1 MIITNVSVGDCSN
14 FIEQVQPGAGIS
26 NPFLAPEWL
35 QVWWDV
41 FGKDYSSYIKIGIN
55 NGNPVAVAPLKI
67 SGGIASFI
75 GSPDIC
81 DYQDF
86 LIKEGEEEEFLSL
99 LLADMKQ
106 EGVNRLHLQHL
117 RPDSLAIT
125 RLVPI
130 ANSLGYS
137 VGLKQEAVCPEMNL
151 PETFDDYLAEL
162 AKKERHEIRRK
173 LRRLLEKGDV
183 GFYFTGG
190 KHPFSSEYM
199 DEFLRLISINHPA
212 KAKFMTP
219 LMRQF
224 FLKIWEKIG
233 PSEAMR
239 FGCLEMQGEK
249 IAMVLLFDYNNSI
262 FLYNNAYNSK
272 YASLGIGHISK
283 VLAIKE
289 AIDIGRHRWDF
300 LKGDEEYKRRLGGKS
315 INLYSLEIEI
325 N

>member
-1 MIITNVSVGDCSN
+1 MIITNISVDN
-14 FIEQVQPGAGIS
+14 YNYFAEQVQSETGIS

-35 QVWWDV
+35 QVWWEV
-41 FGKDYSSYIKIGIN
+41 FGKDYCSYIKIGVRD
-55 NGNPVAVAPLKI
+55 GNPVAAAPLKI
-67 SGGIASFI
+67 LDGIASFI

-86 LIKEGEEEEFLSL
+86 LIKEGEEEFFSL
-99 LLADMKQ
+99 LLADIKLD
-106 EGVNRLHLQHL
+106 GVNRLHLKHL
-117 RPDSLAIT
+117 RLDSFAIT
-125 RLVPI
+125 KLIPV
-130 ANSLGYS
+130 ANSLGCR
-137 VGLKQEAVCPEMNL
+137 VGLRQEAVCPEMNL

-173 LRRLLEKGDV
+173 LRRLFEKGNVD
-183 GFYFTGG
+183 FYYTGG

-199 DEFLRLISINHPA
+199 GEFLRLIFLNHPA

-219 LMRQF
+219 LMQQF

-272 YASLGIGHISK
+272 YASLGIGHMSK

-289 AIDIGRHRWDF
+289 AIDIGRHRWNF
-300 LKGDEEYKRRLGGKS
+300 LKGDEEYKRRLGGKG